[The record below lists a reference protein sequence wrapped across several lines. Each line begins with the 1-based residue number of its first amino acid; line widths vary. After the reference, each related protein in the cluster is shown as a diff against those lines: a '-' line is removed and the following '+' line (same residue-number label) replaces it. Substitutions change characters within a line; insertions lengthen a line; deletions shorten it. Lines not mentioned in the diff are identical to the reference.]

1 MQGVTFQTTCKK
13 IIKTWKWKAEANDI
27 SKKQY
32 VQQNLYLLREMFTP
46 IRIVEKPLNTLNLPS
61 ICLNATKFLFISHW
75 PLVNPFSSSYMLR
88 SSPFMLYA
96 CYLILLLCGHAYLM
110 LFIHVQAISMKL
122 SPFMSLIVA
131 IWCDNITVV
140 VIWLYNYLL
149 LMCSRLLI
157 FWPLLCLFIIV
168 DYINWAS
175 DIFVDYVTIV
185 RTSVHYVI
193 VHICLWMYCWLCL
206 YLYLWKWC
214 YIMLYHMLIILNSAK
229 GRTA

>member
-1 MQGVTFQTTCKK
+1 MKVKGWSKWYFQKTICTAEPIFTAWDVHPHKHSGKTF
-13 IIKTWKWKAEANDI
+13 
-27 SKKQY
+27 
-32 VQQNLYLLREMFTP
+32 
-46 IRIVEKPLNTLNLPS
+46 NTLNLPS

-175 DIFVDYVTIV
+175 DIF
-185 RTSVHYVI
+185 
-193 VHICLWMYCWLCL
+193 
-206 YLYLWKWC
+206 K
-214 YIMLYHMLIILNSAK
+214 IMLP
-229 GRTA
+229 